1 MNDLATLPNVIH
13 NDDPSGAGTY
23 DMLRN
28 ALATVPGIR
37 GLVLLANDGIPRA
50 AYGVALDDAQ
60 RITAACSGMAS
71 LADHLSN
78 GVDGGPVLHTVVSM
92 KQRSIVV
99 TSCGRNS
106 TLCVALDVSTP
117 IGLAMMEITRK
128 ARAYAEQMGTRSRP
142 DLPVR

>member
-1 MNDLATLPNVIH
+1 MSDLATLPNVIH
-13 NDDPSGAGTY
+13 NDDLTQSGTY

-50 AYGVALDDAQ
+50 AYGIGLDDAQ

-78 GVDGGPVLHTVVSM
+78 GVGGGSVLHTVVSM

-99 TSCGRNS
+99 TSCGLNS
-106 TLCVALDVSTP
+106 TLCVALDVTTP

-128 ARAYAEQMGTRSRP
+128 ARAYAEPMGTPSRP
-142 DLPVR
+142 DLPIR